1 MSDAQQAEVSS
12 SARRIVHF
20 TCRALIVLLFGGTAA
35 SAQTAATP
43 ADPDNYPNRT
53 IRYVV
58 PYPPGA
64 FNDTL
69 ARIVSQ
75 KLSEAWDV
83 PVVVENRPGGG
94 TLIGSEAVAKAPPD
108 GYTLLGVAFP
118 FGANPSIYKN
128 LPYDTLK
135 DFTPLIFAGQTQNLL
150 VIKPSL
156 PINSVKE
163 LIDYAKKN
171 PGKVSYGSTG
181 IGSSNHLSMELFK
194 SMAGIDLVHVPY
206 KGSAPMVNDMLG
218 GHIDIA
224 FDNTPNV
231 LPQVNADKLRAL
243 GVSSKARSA
252 ARSQCADG
260 VRGRRSR
267 LRGHGVVR
275 HRRTRRHEAGD
286 RAEAQR
292 GDQRDL
298 QDGRCETTIRRP
310 GRRPRRRTAVAIRR
324 SHSRRDRRN
333 GRRSSRTRISSRNE
347 GSRQARDVVEPAR

>member
-1 MSDAQQAEVSS
+1 MSNAQQAEGLS
-12 SARRIVHF
+12 SARRFVHF
-20 TCRALIVLLFGGTAA
+20 ACRALFVFLLGGTAA
-35 SAQTAATP
+35 SAQTAAPP
-43 ADPDNYPNRT
+43 ADQDHYPSRT
-53 IRYVV
+53 IRYIV

-75 KLSEAWDV
+75 KLSEAWGV

-128 LPYDTLK
+128 LPYDTVK

-150 VIKPSL
+150 VVKPSL
-156 PINSVKE
+156 PIHSVKE

-231 LPQVNADKLRAL
+231 LPQVNGEKLRAL
-243 GVSSKARSA
+243 GVSSKARSQLA
-252 ARSQCADG
+252 ANVPTVS
-260 VRGRRSR
+260 
-267 LRGHGVVR
+267 
-275 HRRTRRHEAGD
+275 EAGVPGYEVTVWFGIVGPAGMKPEIVQKLNAEINAILNMD
-286 RAEAQR
+286 DVKRRFVDQGVDPVGGPPAQFAEHIRAEIQKWAK
-292 GDQRDL
+292 
-298 QDGRCETTIRRP
+298 
-310 GRRPRRRTAVAIRR
+310 
-324 SHSRRDRRN
+324 
-333 GRRSSRTRISSRNE
+333 
-347 GSRQARDVVEPAR
+347 VVKDANIQPE